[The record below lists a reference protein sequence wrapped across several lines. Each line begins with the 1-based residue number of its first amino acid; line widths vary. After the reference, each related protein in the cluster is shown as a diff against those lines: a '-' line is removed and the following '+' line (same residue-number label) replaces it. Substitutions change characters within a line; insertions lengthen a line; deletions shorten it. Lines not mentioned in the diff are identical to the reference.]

1 MDRETGQKRKGVGK
15 VAAELASGPSQMLTS
30 RTIKSSIADRSD
42 IAALA
47 GGQHQTLA
55 SGQIENCQAG
65 KWTNQ
70 TLLASGRYRKNI
82 GKLKNSVKQRGGSC
96 GFVYGGQVNAGQRMV
111 DRLTLGSDEEP
122 GGKIWAVNV
131 RRKEIMGRSLGRG
144 GSNNI
149 EQHQGNWRCMWW
161 FEPALGCG

>member
-1 MDRETGQKRKGVGK
+1 
-15 VAAELASGPSQMLTS
+15 MLTS

-82 GKLKNSVKQRGGSC
+82 GKLKNSVKQRGEAVVSY
-96 GFVYGGQVNAGQRMV
+96 VV